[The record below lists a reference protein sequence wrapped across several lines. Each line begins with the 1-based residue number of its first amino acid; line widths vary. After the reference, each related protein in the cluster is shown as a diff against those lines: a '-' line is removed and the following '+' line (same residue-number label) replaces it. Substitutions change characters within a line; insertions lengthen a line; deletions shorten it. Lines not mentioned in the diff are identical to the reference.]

1 MAQPW
6 QLPARTRE
14 CAPRLLR
21 FSFLP
26 GATRKERP
34 VKVLVTGGT
43 GFTGSHT
50 VRALLA
56 ADHGVRLLVRDPAKV
71 RTVFEPDGFIPE
83 DVVVGDMTDA
93 AAVHDAL
100 AGCDGVVHVAALVD
114 LRRKA
119 ASLVEASNARGVE
132 LVVGGAVQRGLPS
145 IVYVSSLGA
154 FFTPGG
160 PPASP
165 ELPIAPGTT
174 AYARSKAQAE
184 RYVRRLQEQG
194 APIRI
199 SYPAAIVG
207 PNDPNMSAANNG
219 IRAVMRDIGVIT
231 SSGIQVVD
239 VRDVAMLHLR
249 LLELPA
255 GTHRYAAAGEMLSWS
270 DYFHLLD
277 SLIGRRVRRVR
288 VPGGLLRAA
297 GSAGDVVKR
306 FYDFDFPLMRDS
318 MEFMTRWP
326 GADADRTTREL
337 GFHPRDVAET
347 YRDTL
352 IWMYRA
358 GHLAAK
364 HVGRLADI
372 ALTP

>member
-1 MAQPW
+1 
-6 QLPARTRE
+6 
-14 CAPRLLR
+14 
-21 FSFLP
+21 
-26 GATRKERP
+26 

-50 VRALLA
+50 VRALVA
-56 ADHGVRLLVRDPAKV
+56 ADHQVRLLVRDPAKV
-71 RTVFEPDGFIPE
+71 RTVFEAHGVIPQ

-93 AAVHDAL
+93 AAVDHAL
-100 AGCDGVVHVAALVD
+100 VGCDGVVHAAALVD
-114 LRRKA
+114 LRRA
-119 ASLVEASNARGVE
+119 AARLVEDTNARGVE
-132 LVVGGAVQRGLPS
+132 LVIGGAAQRGLPS
-145 IVYVSSLGA
+145 IVYVSSLVA

-160 PPASP
+160 LPLSP

-207 PNDPNMSAANNG
+207 PNDPTMSAANNG
-219 IRAVMRDIGVIT
+219 VCAQVRDLGLVT
-231 SSGIQVVD
+231 SSGYQVVD
-239 VRDVAMLHLR
+239 VRDLAILHLK
-249 LLELPA
+249 LLDLP
-255 GTHRYAAAGEMLSWS
+255 GGPHRYAAAGEMLTWS

-277 SLIGRRVRRVR
+277 SLIGHRIRRVR

-297 GSAGDVVKR
+297 GSAGDLVKR
-306 FYDFDFPLMRDS
+306 FYDFGFPLTRDA

-337 GFHPRDVAET
+337 GLHFRDAAET

-358 GHLAAK
+358 GHLDAE
-364 HVGRLADI
+364 HVGRLADV
-372 ALTP
+372 ALTS